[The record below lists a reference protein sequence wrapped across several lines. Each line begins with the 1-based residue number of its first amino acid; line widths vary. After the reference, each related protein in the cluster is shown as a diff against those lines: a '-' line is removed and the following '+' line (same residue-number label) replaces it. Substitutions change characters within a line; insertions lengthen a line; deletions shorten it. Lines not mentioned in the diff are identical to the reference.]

1 MNAPLSHPVAPA
13 PAVVTDMALTLYE
26 AALGNALSLSDRTGV
41 VHFLKAVGG
50 TASVADCKAAH
61 RIATDL
67 AQRQARLGAALTM
80 TVTTAL
86 AMAEDVAEG
95 ATDADLHAV
104 LAQIADLLDGALS
117 LASD

>member
-1 MNAPLSHPVAPA
+1 MNAPLSHSIASAPA
-13 PAVVTDMALTLYE
+13 SVTDMALTLYE

-41 VHFLKAVGG
+41 MRFLEVVGG
-50 TASVADCKAAH
+50 ATSVADRKAAR

-67 AQRQARLGAALTM
+67 AQRQARFGAALTM
-80 TVTTAL
+80 AVTTAL